1 MDTIQKAVLIAHT
14 LIALLIIVLVL
25 LQRGKGADAG
35 AAFGAGASG
44 TVFGARGSSSF
55 FSRATGIC
63 AAAFFISSLTLAYL
77 STQATSAPTSLLES
91 TPVSETEI
99 APAPELSDEM
109 PVSDLPELESA
120 EDDVELPDLEE
131 DSTGGLLSDRA
142 AGRFSYEVLQH
153 MGSKFRS
160 SLLLGYVRASRH

>member
-131 DSTGGLLSDRA
+131 DSTGDQG
-142 AGRFSYEVLQH
+142 
-153 MGSKFRS
+153 
-160 SLLLGYVRASRH
+160 